1 MATFLNES
9 NFNGKNGSYFK
20 LILEYDK
27 VMHTDTNSHDVTYY
41 LYFQSLSGYS
51 GSGSANSVKGQI
63 NGVQVGTT
71 NSIGVNQKKLIGQKT
86 VNVPHNEDGTGS
98 ALYSALIDTTWTLGD
113 ASVTGK
119 LTLPTIKRASTW
131 NMTNLQMSNIEDT
144 LVLKINK
151 YVTGYTDKVVISSA
165 DGKTVVKTINNASNN
180 QQITFT
186 SEELTKLYTLDS
198 NETLTNLKFL
208 MTLSTYDGNGNIV
221 GDAQKITMSAYLLNA
236 NPTFTYTIVETEA
249 KVIDLLD
256 KSDAST
262 IIKSVSK
269 PKITVTASALKG
281 ASIKTISIVNGTQ
294 ANANANPYTFNNVQ
308 TGTFTIV
315 VTDSRNLTRTQVV
328 TKNLIN
334 YTPVYINS
342 YSFERESQTS
352 SKILLNADITCYS
365 GSFNSITNIPTVM
378 YKMGASGTYQEITSG
393 FTFSNNK
400 IIFNNYSLGEILPYT
415 QTNRFYLYVL
425 DLLTEDTENEI
436 VSKGVSTFEAGEHD
450 FQVNGTLYLADEN
463 RENKRAINL
472 SGEVSK
478 NLLNISSF
486 ETKTL
491 NGVTF
496 TNNGNGSITINGTA
510 STGFG
515 VNFVKLVLKKG
526 TYHLSLNATT
536 PTDFY
541 IYDYDTNTNILNKET
556 TSTLTKDYEN
566 IGFDTW
572 INQGITFNN
581 ITIYPQIEVGDIATS
596 FEPYKEKK
604 IYGKG
609 ENGSYQEFLNVERT
623 NNQQNYSTYEQ
634 AIGTWIDGKP
644 LYRKTIK
651 VTSPT
656 QTSSSAI
663 ILILDSNCV
672 IQNFDGYL
680 ETNVKARYKLN
691 CWFSTSDYIYT
702 FINENQ
708 YSIKSRVS
716 LDAYAN
722 KTITI
727 TVEYTKN
734 TD

>member
-63 NGVQVGTT
+63 NGVQVGAVS
-71 NSIGVNQKKLIGQKT
+71 SIGKNQKLLLGTKT

-98 ALYSALIDTTWTLGD
+98 VLYSALIDTTWTLGD

-131 NMTNLQMSNIEDT
+131 AMTNLQMSNIEDT
-144 LVLKINK
+144 LVLQINK

-165 DGKTVVKTINNASNN
+165 DGSTVVKTINNASNN

-208 MTLSTYDGNGNIV
+208 MTLSTYDGNGNLV

-236 NPTFTYTIVETEA
+236 NPIFTYTIEETEA

-281 ASIKTISIVNGTQ
+281 ATIKTISIVNGTQ
-294 ANANANPYTFNNVQ
+294 ANANENPYIFNNVQ

-315 VTDSRNLTRTQVV
+315 VTDSRNLTKTQVV

-352 SKILLNADITCYS
+352 SKILLNADVTCYS
-365 GSFNSITNIPTVM
+365 GSFNSITNIPKVM

-393 FTFSNNK
+393 FTFENNK

-415 QTNRFYLYVL
+415 ETNRFYLYVL
-425 DLLTEDTENEI
+425 DLLTEDAENEI
-436 VSKGVSTFEAGEHD
+436 VSKSVSTIEAGEHD

-491 NGVTF
+491 NGVTI
-496 TNNGNGSITINGTA
+496 TNNGNGSITFNGTA
-510 STGFG
+510 SISFG
-515 VNFVKLVLKKG
+515 LNLIKFALKAG
-526 TYHLSLNATT
+526 TYHLSLNKQI
-536 PTDFY
+536 PNSIY

-556 TSTLTKDYEN
+556 TSILTKDYDN

-572 INQGITFNN
+572 IEQGVVFNN
-581 ITIYPQIEVGDIATS
+581 LTIFPQLEVGDKATS
-596 FEPYKEKK
+596 FEAYSDPK
-604 IYGKG
+604 IFAQN
-609 ENGSYQEFLNVERT
+609 ENGFFQEIVDFEDTGWNLASLTDKFATYTSGFEPMYRRQGKIVEI
-623 NNQQNYSTYEQ
+623 Q
-634 AIGTWIDGKP
+634 G
-644 LYRKTIK
+644 TIK
-651 VTSPT
+651 PTVALSNGGNETTMFNLPVGFRPKRWQYFVCHGSGSNRWLLGVGHTGTVTISRYGT
-656 QTSSSAI
+656 TSFIEIPSGAW
-663 ILILDSNCV
+663 LP
-672 IQNFDGYL
+672 F
-680 ETNVKARYKLN
+680 NVTYMI
-691 CWFSTSDYIYT
+691 D
-702 FINENQ
+702 
-708 YSIKSRVS
+708 
-716 LDAYAN
+716 
-722 KTITI
+722 
-727 TVEYTKN
+727 
-734 TD
+734 